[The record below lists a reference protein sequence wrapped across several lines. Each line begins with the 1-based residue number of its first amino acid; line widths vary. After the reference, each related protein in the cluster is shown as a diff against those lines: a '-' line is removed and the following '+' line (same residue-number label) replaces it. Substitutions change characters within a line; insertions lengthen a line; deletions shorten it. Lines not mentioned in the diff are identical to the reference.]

1 MWGSGGMASLAM
13 SRGTLQRVL
22 GDVLRVMRLL
32 YGKRV
37 MAGSEAQLFWMM
49 KRMLRSWSLS
59 FPEVDILASWSAK
72 PTILRLSSSTYAHFS
87 PTSCQGIS
95 APRVRFYGLLLWP
108 TKSSSLS
115 YCFYRS
121 LFYTMLAVKPPKP
134 FQRSHND
141 LLKCQ

>member
-1 MWGSGGMASLAM
+1 MASLAM

-59 FPEVDILASWSAK
+59 FPEVDVLASCSAK
-72 PTILRLSSSTYAHFS
+72 PASLRLS
-87 PTSCQGIS
+87 
-95 APRVRFYGLLLWP
+95 
-108 TKSSSLS
+108 
-115 YCFYRS
+115 
-121 LFYTMLAVKPPKP
+121 
-134 FQRSHND
+134 
-141 LLKCQ
+141 